1 MSHMEGG
8 TGIAMLSSQVCKVKF
23 KWQTLFL
30 FNIRRVIH
38 GDLCTFI
45 LLNRNT
51 FCFGGSM
58 ALGFGVTM
66 LSGLTRAMLQK
77 KDSMYLGAQSCN
89 RKRKT

>member
-1 MSHMEGG
+1 MSPMVAAVGG

-30 FNIRRVIH
+30 FNIRRVIDR
-38 GDLCTFI
+38 DLCTFI

-51 FCFGGSM
+51 FCFRGSM

-66 LSGLTRAMLQK
+66 LSGLTRAMLQR
-77 KDSMYLGAQSCN
+77 KDS
-89 RKRKT
+89 

>member
-1 MSHMEGG
+1 MSPMVAAAVGG
-8 TGIAMLSSQVCKVKF
+8 TGIAMLSIQVCKVKF

-45 LLNRNT
+45 LLNRDT

-58 ALGFGVTM
+58 ALGFGVAM
-66 LSGLTRAMLQK
+66 LSGLTRAMLQRR
-77 KDSMYLGAQSCN
+77 DS
-89 RKRKT
+89 